1 MFRGINFYLMRLLF
15 FLFLFGLS
23 SFLMGQE
30 KSTISGYVRDAS
42 SGEEL
47 IGANLSISVGVNTGV
62 TTNLYGFYSIT
73 LSNDNYEVQV
83 SYTGYETEVFS
94 IDLDKDTTL
103 NIDLVSGLTMEEV
116 VVKSEAEDENVS
128 STEMGTVTL
137 PVEEIKK
144 LPALMGEV
152 DVLRSL
158 QLLPGVM
165 SATEGSTG
173 FFVRGGAADQN
184 LVLLDDAVVY
194 NPGHLLGFF
203 SVFNADALKNTTL
216 IKGSLPARYGGRL
229 SSVVDIQM
237 KEGNNKKW
245 AAQGGVGVISS
256 RLTLEGPIVKDK
268 ASFIVSARRT
278 YALDL
283 AQPFLN
289 GGNFEGTNYYFYDL
303 NAKMNYRISDKDRL
317 YFSGY
322 FGRDVFRF
330 RSASQDFEFDLPYGN
345 STATLRW
352 NHLFSDRLFMNI
364 SAIYNDYQFNFE
376 GGQETFRASLFSGIT
391 DYNVKAD
398 FDYYPSKNHFIRFGL
413 SFIRHEL
420 QPQLITATTGDVDF
434 SNDLLTKYG
443 NEYAFYIQ
451 DEYKVNSRLSLNL
464 GFRASFFSQ
473 FGPYESPITGQLY
486 DSGEPIVTYW
496 TPEPRF
502 SFRYT
507 LNGSSSIKGGVA
519 YTAQYLHLVSNS
531 TSTLPID
538 IWVPSTELVK
548 PQRGMQYSLGYF
560 RNFRSNDYEFSAEIY
575 YRDLYNQIDYRDDYV
590 NNPSNDVELDF
601 VFGQGRA
608 YGLELLL
615 KKTKGDFTGWLSY
628 TLSRTERS
636 FPDIEDGR
644 WYPAFYD
651 RTHDLSIVGMYK
663 LSRKWEMNGTFIFG
677 TGNAFTPVAGA
688 YRIEN
693 RVNVFYGPRN
703 SDRLIPYH
711 RFDISF
717 TYTPKP
723 NSSRRFSSSWN
734 FSIYNG
740 YNRMNPTFIYNA
752 FETDPESGAIE
763 SKAFRVSLFPII
775 PSVSWNFKWNQ

>member
-1 MFRGINFYLMRLLF
+1 MRLVFICLLA
-15 FLFLFGLS
+15 FLSPFLYS
-23 SFLMGQE
+23 QE
-30 KSTISGYVRDAS
+30 MFTISGYVRDAET
-42 SGEEL
+42 GEEL
-47 IGANLSISVGVNTGV
+47 IGATLSVVPGNNVGVA
-62 TTNLYGFYSIT
+62 TNLYGFYSIT
-73 LSNDNYEVQV
+73 LPPKKYEFKV
-83 SYTGYETEVFS
+83 SYTGYESKTLRL
-94 IDLDKDTTL
+94 DLQKDTSL
-103 NIDLVSGLTMEEV
+103 NVELGAGYTIEEV
-116 VVKSEAEDENVS
+116 VVSSEAEDENVS
-128 STEMGTVTL
+128 STDMGTVKL
-137 PVEEIKK
+137 PMEEIKK

-203 SVFNADALKNTTL
+203 SVFNADAIKNTTL
-216 IKGSLPARYGGRL
+216 IKGSLPAKYGGRL

-237 KEGNNKKW
+237 KEGNSKKW
-245 AAQGGVGVISS
+245 AAQGGIGVISS
-256 RLTLEGPIVKDK
+256 RLAIEGPIIKDK
-268 ASFIVSARRT
+268 ASFIVSSRRT

-303 NAKMNYRISDKDRL
+303 NTKVNYRISDKDRL

-352 NHLFSDRLFMNI
+352 NHLFSDRLFMNV

-398 FDYYPSKNHFIRFGL
+398 FDYYPSQNHFIRFGA

-443 NEYAFYIQ
+443 NEYAFYVQ
-451 DEYKVNSRLSLNL
+451 DEYKVNSRLSLNMGIRL
-464 GFRASFFSQ
+464 SLFTQ
-473 FGPYESPITGQLY
+473 YGPYQSSISSTLFEA
-486 DSGEPIVTYW
+486 GEPVITYW
-496 TPEPRF
+496 TPEPRL
-502 SFRYT
+502 SFRYR
-507 LNGSSSIKGGVA
+507 LSPKISLKGGVA

-548 PQRGMQYSLGYF
+548 PQRGMQYSVGYF
-560 RNFRSNDYEFSAEIY
+560 QNFHSNDYEFSAEVY
-575 YRDLYNQIDYRDDYV
+575 YRNLYNQVDYRDDYV

-601 VFGQGRA
+601 VFGEGRA

-615 KKTKGDFTGWLSY
+615 KKSKGDFTGWLSY

-651 RTHDLSIVGMYK
+651 RTHDFSVVGMYS
-663 LSRKWEMNGTFIFG
+663 LSKKWEVNGTFIFG
-677 TGNAFTPVAGA
+677 TGNAYTPVAGA

-693 RVNVFYGPRN
+693 RVNAFYGPRN
-703 SDRLIPYH
+703 SNRLIPYH
-711 RFDISF
+711 RFDLSF

-723 NSSRRFSSSWN
+723 NATKRFTSSWN
-734 FSIYNG
+734 FSIYNA

-752 FETDPESGAIE
+752 FETDAESAAVE

>member
-1 MFRGINFYLMRLLF
+1 MIKVFNAIIILTF
-15 FLFLFGLS
+15 FAQVMHS
-23 SFLMGQE
+23 QS
-30 KSTISGYVRDAS
+30 KSTISGYVRDTV
-42 SGEEL
+42 SGEDL
-47 IGANLSISVGVNTGV
+47 IGANIQLEPGDNIGVI
-62 TTNLYGFYSIT
+62 TNSYGFYSLTIPNT
-73 LSNDNYEVQV
+73 NYRIRI
-83 SYTGYETEVFS
+83 SYTGYETKTLQL
-94 IDLDKDTTL
+94 DLSKDTTIIVNL
-103 NIDLVSGLTMEEV
+103 NPGYTMEEI
-116 VVKSEAEDENVS
+116 VVKSEQDDKNVS
-128 STEMGTVTL
+128 STEMGTITL
-137 PVEEIKK
+137 PAEEIKK
-144 LPALMGEV
+144 LPALLGEV

-203 SVFNADALKNTTL
+203 SVFNADAIKNTKL
-216 IKGSLPARYGGRL
+216 IKGSLPAKYGGRL

-245 AAQGGVGVISS
+245 AAQGGVGLISS
-256 RLTLEGPIVKDK
+256 RLTLEGPILKDK
-268 ASFIVSARRT
+268 ASFIVSGRRT
-278 YALDL
+278 YLLDL
-283 AQPFLN
+283 AQPFLS

-303 NAKMNYRISDKDRL
+303 NAKMNYRISDRDRL

-330 RSASQDFEFDLPYGN
+330 RSASQGFEFDLPYGN

-352 NHLFSDRLFMNI
+352 NHLFSDRLFMNVT
-364 SAIYNDYQFNFE
+364 SIYNDYQFNFE

-391 DYNVKAD
+391 DYSLKAD
-398 FDYYPSKNHFIRFGL
+398 FDYYPSQNHFIRFGA
-413 SFIRHEL
+413 SFINHEL
-420 QPQLITATTGDVDF
+420 QPQLVTATTGEVDF

-443 NEYAFYIQ
+443 NEYSFYFQ
-451 DEYKVNSRLSLNL
+451 DEYKVNNNWTLQL
-464 GFRASFFSQ
+464 GLRTSFFTQ
-473 FGPYESPITGQLY
+473 MGPYRSSLSENVY
-486 DSGEPIVTYW
+486 ENGEPVITYW

-502 SFRYT
+502 SFRYK
-507 LNGSSSIKGGVA
+507 LNATSSIKGGVA

-538 IWVPSTELVK
+538 VWVPSTELVK
-548 PQRGMQYSLGYF
+548 PQRGLQYSLGYF
-560 RNFRSNDYEFSAEIY
+560 QNFLSNDFEFSVEAY

-601 VFGQGRA
+601 VFGEGRA

-628 TLSRTERS
+628 TLSKTERS

-644 WYPAFYD
+644 WYPAFFD
-651 RTHDLSIVGMYK
+651 RTHDLSLVGMYSINK
-663 LSRKWEMNGTFIFG
+663 KWDFNATFVYG

-688 YRIEN
+688 YRAEN

-723 NSSRRFSSSWN
+723 DAKKRFSSSWS

-740 YNRMNPTFIYNA
+740 YNRMNPTFIYNS
-752 FETDPESGAIE
+752 FETDPETAAVE

>member
-1 MFRGINFYLMRLLF
+1 MVNYVRVFIMFT
-15 FLFLFGLS
+15 FLS
-23 SFLMGQE
+23 QIIYGQS
-30 KSTISGYVRDAS
+30 KSTISGYVRDAV
-42 SGEEL
+42 SGEDL
-47 IGANLSISVGVNTGV
+47 IGANIQLSPGDNIGVI
-62 TTNLYGFYSIT
+62 TNSYGFYSLTIPNA
-73 LSNDNYEVQV
+73 SYRIQI
-83 SYTGYETEVFS
+83 SYTGYETKTF
-94 IDLDKDTTL
+94 DLKLSKDTTIMISL
-103 NIDLVSGLTMEEV
+103 NPGYTMDEV
-116 VVKSEAEDENVS
+116 VVKSEQDDKNVS
-128 STEMGTVTL
+128 STEMGTITL
-137 PVEEIKK
+137 PAEEIKK
-144 LPALMGEV
+144 LPALLGEV

-203 SVFNADALKNTTL
+203 SVFNADAIKNTKL
-216 IKGSLPARYGGRL
+216 IKGSIPAKYGGRL

-245 AAQGGVGVISS
+245 AAQGGIGLISS
-256 RLTLEGPIVKDK
+256 RLTFEGPILKDK
-268 ASFIVSARRT
+268 ASFMVSGRRT
-278 YALDL
+278 YILDL
-283 AQPFLN
+283 AQPFLS

-303 NAKMNYRISDKDRL
+303 NAKMNYQISNRDKF

-352 NHLFSDRLFMNI
+352 NHLFSDQLFMNVT
-364 SAIYNDYQFNFE
+364 AIYNDYQFNFE

-391 DYNVKAD
+391 DYSVKAD
-398 FDYYPSKNHFIRFGL
+398 WDYYPSQNHFIRFGASL
-413 SFIRHEL
+413 INHEL
-420 QPQLITATTGDVDF
+420 KPQLVTATTGEVDF

-443 NEYAFYIQ
+443 NEYSFYVQ
-451 DEYKVNSRLSLNL
+451 DEYKVNSKWTFQL
-464 GFRASFFSQ
+464 GLRTSFFTQ
-473 FGPYESPITGQLY
+473 MGPYRSSLSERVYSTGESV
-486 DSGEPIVTYW
+486 VTYW

-502 SFRYT
+502 SFRYK
-507 LNGSSSIKGGVA
+507 LNPTSSIKGGLA

-538 IWVPSTELVK
+538 VWVPSTELVK
-548 PQRGMQYSLGYF
+548 PQRSLQYSIGYF
-560 RNFRSNDYEFSAEIY
+560 QNFLSNDFEFSVEVY

-590 NNPSNDVELDF
+590 NNPNNDVELDF
-601 VFGQGRA
+601 VFGEGRA

-628 TLSRTERS
+628 TLSKTERS
-636 FPDIEDGR
+636 FPDIENGR
-644 WYPAFYD
+644 WYPAFFD
-651 RTHDLSIVGMYK
+651 RTHDLSLVGMY
-663 LSRKWEMNGTFIFG
+663 SINEKWDCNATFVYG

-688 YRIEN
+688 YRVEN

-711 RFDISF
+711 RFDLSF

-723 NSSRRFSSSWN
+723 DVKKRFSSSWS

-740 YNRMNPTFIYNA
+740 YNRMNPTFIYNS
-752 FETDPESGAIE
+752 FETDPETAAVE

>member
-1 MFRGINFYLMRLLF
+1 MKSFSFYFLIFFSLSLF
-15 FLFLFGLS
+15 A
-23 SFLMGQE
+23 QE
-30 KSTISGYVRDAS
+30 NASLSGYVRDAN

-47 IGANLSISVGVNTGV
+47 IGANLSISPGNSVGGV
-62 TTNLYGFYSIT
+62 TNLYGFYSIS
-73 LSNDNYEVQV
+73 LKPGSYNIEV
-83 SYTGYETEVFS
+83 SYTGYENFNFQIE
-94 IDLDKDTTL
+94 IKRDTTF
-103 NIDLVSGLTMEEV
+103 NIELYPGYTMEEV
-116 VVKSEAEDENVS
+116 VVKSESEDQNVN
-128 STEMGTVTL
+128 STKMGTVTL
-137 PVEEIKK
+137 PIEEIKK

-216 IKGSLPARYGGRL
+216 IKGSLPAKYGGRL

-245 AAQGGVGVISS
+245 AAQGGIGLISS
-256 RLTLEGPIVKDK
+256 RFALEGPIIKDK
-268 ASFIVSARRT
+268 ASFIISARRT

-303 NAKMNYRISDKDRL
+303 NAKVNYRFSDKDRL
-317 YFSGY
+317 YLSGY

-330 RSASQDFEFDLPYGN
+330 RSASQDFQFDLPYGN

-352 NHLFSDRLFMNI
+352 NHLFSDKLFMNI
-364 SAIYNDYQFNFE
+364 SAIYNDYEFNFE
-376 GGQETFRASLFSGIT
+376 GGQENFRAELFSGIR
-391 DYNVKAD
+391 DYQLKAD
-398 FDYYPSKNHFIRFGL
+398 FDYYPSNNHFIRFGATYT
-413 SFIRHEL
+413 RHRL
-420 QPQLITATTGDVDF
+420 QPQLITATTGEVDF

-443 NEYAFYIQ
+443 GEYALYIQ
-451 DEYKVNSRLSLNL
+451 DEYRVNTRLSINGGLRL
-464 GFRASFFSQ
+464 SFFSQ
-473 FGPYESPITGQLY
+473 FGPYASPVDGRLY
-486 DSGEPIVTYW
+486 SSGEHVKTYF
-496 TPEPRF
+496 TPEPRV
-502 SFRYT
+502 SFRYKLT
-507 LNGSSSIKGGVA
+507 DRSSIKGGIA

-548 PQRGMQYSLGYF
+548 PQRGIQYSLGYF
-560 RNFRSNDYEFSAEIY
+560 QNLRSNTYEFSAEVY

-590 NNPSNDVELDF
+590 NNPNNDVELDF
-601 VFGQGRA
+601 VFGKGRA
-608 YGLELLL
+608 YGLELLA
-615 KKTKGDFTGWLSY
+615 KKKKGDFTGWLSY

-636 FPDIEDGR
+636 FTDIEDGR

-651 RTHDLSIVGMYK
+651 RTHDLSLVGMYTIND
-663 LSRKWEMNGTFIFG
+663 KWEFNGTFIFG
-677 TGNAFTPVAGA
+677 TGNAYTPVAGA
-688 YRIEN
+688 YSIEN

-711 RFDISF
+711 RFDLSF
-717 TYTPKP
+717 TYTRRP
-723 NSSRRFSSSWN
+723 NAKGRFSSSWN
-734 FSIYNG
+734 FSIYNA
-740 YNRMNPTFIYNA
+740 YNRMNPTFIYNS
-752 FETDPESGAIE
+752 FDTDSESATID
-763 SKAFRVSLFPII
+763 SKAIRVALFPII
-775 PSVSWNFKWNQ
+775 PSVTWNFKWNQE